1 MNTPDRAD
9 ESPSLSI
16 SSTEPSIPVGG
27 LQELDGQFAFM
38 TELKETFLTAVAGG
52 GRTTDVIH
60 TDATVPRSWEMFR
73 LWSTNAFGFYGIQTL
88 NGHFVTAVA
97 AGGRTTDTIHTDATV
112 VATWELFAPTRLFD
126 ANNDFSGFGLKTSR
140 GFFLTAVAGG
150 GHNSGDTIYTDAT
163 VAKSWETFL
172 PYRAGSFGTGSTYG
186 IQVWG
191 GNASDEQALRGWLF
205 AFGGGGDP
213 GPGAVWLTEEGEIN
227 ELSWTLLKQPDGTY
241 ALQTANGTV
250 LTAIDGGAPGS
261 EFRTNTPVDAIGDA
275 EKFVLID
282 NGDMTVW
289 IRTFAGSYISLG
301 SGVVVGLS
309 NISRALKFR
318 LQLFKLAAGPT
329 G

>member
-1 MNTPDRAD
+1 MSTPDRAD
-9 ESPSLSI
+9 ESTSLSMSNI
-16 SSTEPSIPVGG
+16 EPSIAVGG
-27 LQELDGQFAFM
+27 LQELEGQFAFM
-38 TELKETFLTAVAGG
+38 TTPKDTFLTAVGGG
-52 GRTTDVIH
+52 GRTTDTIH

-73 LWSTNAFGFYGIQTL
+73 LWSTNVSGFYGIQTL

-112 VATWELFAPTRLFD
+112 VASWELFAPVPLSYPQ
-126 ANNDFSGFGLKTSR
+126 SGLGLKTIR
-140 GFFLTAVAGG
+140 GFFLTAVGGG
-150 GHNSGDTIYTDAT
+150 GHNSGDTIHTDAT
-163 VAKSWETFL
+163 VAKGWESFL
-172 PYRAGSFGTGSTYG
+172 PYRANHFGTGSTYG
-186 IQVWG
+186 IQIWG
-191 GNASDEQALRGWLF
+191 GNRSDEQNLRGWLF

-261 EFRTNTPVDAIGDA
+261 QFRTDTPVNAIGNS
-275 EKFVLID
+275 EKFVLVD

-289 IRTFAGSYISLG
+289 IRTLAGSYISLG
-301 SGVVVGLS
+301 SGVVAGLS
-309 NISRALKFR
+309 NISAALKFR

>member
-1 MNTPDRAD
+1 MQIPDPPD
-9 ESPSLSI
+9 ESASLSM
-16 SSTEPSIPVGG
+16 SNPEPSIAVSG
-27 LQELDGQFAFM
+27 LQELEGQFAFM
-38 TELKETFLTAVAGG
+38 TTPKDNFLTAVGGG

-73 LWSTNAFGFYGIQTL
+73 LWSTNVFGFYGIQTV

-112 VATWELFAPTRLFD
+112 VASWELFAPVPLSYPQ
-126 ANNDFSGFGLKTSR
+126 SGFGLKTIR
-140 GFFLTAVAGG
+140 GFFLTAVGGG
-150 GHNSGDTIYTDAT
+150 GHNSGDTIHTDAT
-163 VAKSWETFL
+163 VAKSWESFL
-172 PYRAGSFGTGSTYG
+172 PYRSVSFGTGSTYG
-186 IQVWG
+186 IQIWG
-191 GNASDEQALRGWLF
+191 GNRSDEQDLRGWLF
-205 AFGGGGDP
+205 AVDGGGDP

-250 LTAIDGGAPGS
+250 LTAIDGGAPGAQ
-261 EFRTNTPVDAIGDA
+261 FRTDTPVNAIGDS

-289 IRTFAGSYISLG
+289 IRTFAGSYISPG
-301 SGVVVGLS
+301 SGVTAGLS

-318 LQLFKLAAGPT
+318 LQLFNLAPGPT

>member
-1 MNTPDRAD
+1 MQIPDPPD
-9 ESPSLSI
+9 ESASLSM
-16 SSTEPSIPVGG
+16 SNPEPSIAVSG
-27 LQELDGQFAFM
+27 LQELEGQFAFM
-38 TELKETFLTAVAGG
+38 TTPKDNFLTAVGGG

-73 LWSTNAFGFYGIQTL
+73 LWSTNVFGFYGIQTV

-112 VATWELFAPTRLFD
+112 VASWELFAPVPLSYPQ
-126 ANNDFSGFGLKTSR
+126 SGFGLKTIR
-140 GFFLTAVAGG
+140 GFFLTAVGGG
-150 GHNSGDTIYTDAT
+150 GHNSGDTIHTDAT
-163 VAKSWETFL
+163 VAKSWESFL
-172 PYRAGSFGTGSTYG
+172 PYRSVSFGTGSTYG
-186 IQVWG
+186 IQIWG
-191 GNASDEQALRGWLF
+191 GNRSDEQDLRGWLF
-205 AFGGGGDP
+205 AVDGGGDP

-250 LTAIDGGAPGS
+250 LTAIDGGAPGAQ
-261 EFRTNTPVDAIGDA
+261 FRTDTPVNAIGDS

-289 IRTFAGSYISLG
+289 IKTFAGSYISPG
-301 SGVVVGLS
+301 SGVVAGLS

-318 LQLFKLAAGPT
+318 LQLFNLAPGPT

>member
-9 ESPSLSI
+9 ESASLSM
-16 SSTEPSIPVGG
+16 SSTEPLIAVSG
-27 LQELDGQFAFM
+27 LQELEGQFAFM
-38 TELKETFLTAVAGG
+38 TTPKDNFLTAVGGG

-73 LWSTNAFGFYGIQTL
+73 LWSTNVFGFYGIQTV

-112 VATWELFAPTRLFD
+112 VASWELFAPTRLSYPQ
-126 ANNDFSGFGLKTSR
+126 SGFGLRTIR
-140 GFFLTAVAGG
+140 GFFVTAVGGG
-150 GHNSGDTIYTDAT
+150 GHNSGDTIHTDAT
-163 VAKSWETFL
+163 VARSWESFL
-172 PYRAGSFGTGSTYG
+172 PYRSGSFGTGSTYG
-186 IQVWG
+186 IQIWG
-191 GNASDEQALRGWLF
+191 GNASDEQDLRGWLF
-205 AFGGGGDP
+205 AVGGGGHP
-213 GPGAVWLTEEGEIN
+213 GPGAVWLTGEGQIN

-250 LTAIDGGAPGS
+250 LTAIDGGAPGAQ
-261 EFRTNTPVDAIGDA
+261 FRTDTPVNAIGNS
-275 EKFVLID
+275 EKFVLMD

-289 IRTFAGSYISLG
+289 IRTFAGSYISLA
-301 SGVVVGLS
+301 SGVVAGLS

-318 LQLFKLAAGPT
+318 LQLFDLAAGPT

>member
-1 MNTPDRAD
+1 MSTPDRAD
-9 ESPSLSI
+9 ESTSLSM
-16 SSTEPSIPVGG
+16 SSTEPSIAVGG

-38 TELKETFLTAVAGG
+38 TTPKDTFLTAVGGG
-52 GRTTDVIH
+52 GRTTDTIH

-73 LWSTNAFGFYGIQTL
+73 LWSTNVSGFYGIQTL

-112 VATWELFAPTRLFD
+112 IASWELFAPVPL
-126 ANNDFSGFGLKTSR
+126 AYPQSGFGLKTIR
-140 GFFLTAVAGG
+140 GFFLTAVGGG
-150 GHNSGDTIYTDAT
+150 GHNSGDTIHTDAT
-163 VAKSWETFL
+163 VAKGWESFL
-172 PYRAGSFGTGSTYG
+172 PYRASHFGTGSTYG
-186 IQVWG
+186 IQIWG
-191 GNASDEQALRGWLF
+191 GNRSDEQNLRGWLF

-213 GPGAVWLTEEGEIN
+213 GPGALWLTNEGEIN

-261 EFRTNTPVDAIGDA
+261 QFRTDTPVNAIGNS
-275 EKFVLID
+275 EKFVLVD

-301 SGVVVGLS
+301 SGVVAGLS
-309 NISRALKFR
+309 NISAALKFR